1 MSYNGT
7 VRCGY
12 CYQTGHNKRTCPVKN
27 DRLRKRYLA
36 AKENLALCE
45 ANGDDNGAA
54 GYRTQMES
62 YARQYTKRTRCNPD
76 TGAPI
81 VVTKE
86 QKAAAKAE
94 RMKTITCSYCHE
106 QGHTRRT
113 CSILKEDR
121 QVFIKAAQMVRA
133 QRLEEM
139 RNLGAGVGSMAIM
152 TRYGY
157 WGADQQWGSRERP
170 MMLTG
175 INWQVVAPNY
185 GKSESVYS
193 FQDAATLNEGPNP
206 RDHYATSIECTRAV
220 NGMVNDEKITC
231 AGLIEPPA
239 GWLEATDIN
248 FNQYYPSGKSR
259 DWDFRDA
266 ENVTKF
272 NQESSRYGTNHFIE
286 ARRSLDL

>member
-12 CYQTGHNKRTCPVKN
+12 CYQTGHNSRTCPVKN
-27 DRLRKRYLA
+27 DRLRKRYLTS
-36 AKENLALCE
+36 KQNLAICE
-45 ANGDDNGAA
+45 ANGDDGGAA

-94 RMKTITCSYCHE
+94 RMKTITCSYCQE
-106 QGHTRRT
+106 YGHTRRT

-121 QVFIKAAQMVRA
+121 QVFIKAAQLVRA

-139 RNLGAGVGSMAIM
+139 RNVGAGIGSMTIM

-157 WGADQQWGSRERP
+157 WGENQSWGARERP
-170 MMLTG
+170 MMLTSF
-175 INWQVVAPNY
+175 NWDVVAPNHRN
-185 GKSESVYS
+185 SDSLYS

-206 RDHYATSIECTRAV
+206 RDHYATTNECTQSV
-220 NGMVNDEKITC
+220 NGMVHKGEITP
-231 AGLIEPPA
+231 AGKIEPPA
-239 GWLEATDIN
+239 GWLQADDLN
-248 FNQYYPSGKSR
+248 FNQYYPSGKAR

-272 NQESSRYGTNHFIE
+272 NQESNRYGTNDFIE
-286 ARRSLDL
+286 ARRCLDL